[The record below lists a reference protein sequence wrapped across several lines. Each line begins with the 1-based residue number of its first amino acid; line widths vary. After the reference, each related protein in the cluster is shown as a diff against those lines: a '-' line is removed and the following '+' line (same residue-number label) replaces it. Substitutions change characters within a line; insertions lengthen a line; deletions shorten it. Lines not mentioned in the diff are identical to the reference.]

1 LLFLL
6 RLFYWLIA
14 GLGILVG
21 FGACVGGGFI
31 KDYCLFII
39 VTCLI
44 VVIDSVAYILLF
56 IGLLYL

>member
-1 LLFLL
+1 V
-6 RLFYWLIA
+6 FYWLLA
-14 GLGILVG
+14 WLGILVG